1 MEHELQKASLWKRFA
16 AGLFDFILLVVLT
29 TGAGLL
35 LSTALDYDG
44 YYAEMDQIYADYE
57 SRYGI
62 SRDLTQEQYAAMTP
76 QEQAAYD
83 EARGKADLELQ
94 QDERAIYVYNMV
106 INLSLLIATG
116 GILIA
121 TVLLEFVLPL
131 ILGNGQTLGK
141 KIFALCLVRTDSV
154 KLNNMQL
161 FARTIL
167 GKFAIETM
175 IPVYVCLMIFFN
187 AVNIF
192 ALVLLAALV
201 IAQLVIFCV
210 TKNNSLLHDLIAGT
224 SVADFGS
231 QRIFRSTEDLIAY
244 QKRVAADRA
253 SRQTY

>member
-1 MEHELQKASLWKRFA
+1 MEHELQKASLWKRVA
-16 AGLFDFILLVVLT
+16 AGLFDLILLVVLA
-29 TGAGLL
+29 TGGAFL
-35 LSTALDYDG
+35 LSVLLGYDAHSTRLEQT
-44 YYAEMDQIYADYE
+44 YDAYE
-57 SRYGI
+57 SQYGI
-62 SRDLTQEQYAAMTP
+62 TFDISTEEYEKLTGEQKASYDTAYEALIADEEAMYT
-76 QEQAAYD
+76 
-83 EARGKADLELQ
+83 
-94 QDERAIYVYNMV
+94 YNLV
-106 INLSLLIATG
+106 INLMLLITTG

-121 TVLLEFVLPL
+121 TVLLEFILPL

-154 KLNNMQL
+154 KMNNMQL
-161 FARTIL
+161 FARSIL

-175 IPVYVCLMIFFN
+175 IPVYVVLMTFFN
-187 AVNIF
+187 AGNIF
-192 ALVLLAALV
+192 STLLLAALV
-201 IAQLVIFCV
+201 ISQLVIVCV